1 MPEDKYEMIS
11 VEDLM
16 EMLHLG
22 KNTTYEL
29 LKSNTIKCFL
39 IKGRYKIPRIS
50 VYEYIEEQR
59 NAACQKGIFS

>member
-1 MPEDKYEMIS
+1 MPEDKYDMIS
-11 VEDLM
+11 VEDLLD
-16 EMLHLG
+16 MLHLG

-59 NAACQKGIFS
+59 HAACQKGLFS

>member
-1 MPEDKYEMIS
+1 MPEDKYDMIS

-16 EMLHLG
+16 DMLHLG

-59 NAACQKGIFS
+59 HTACQKGLFS